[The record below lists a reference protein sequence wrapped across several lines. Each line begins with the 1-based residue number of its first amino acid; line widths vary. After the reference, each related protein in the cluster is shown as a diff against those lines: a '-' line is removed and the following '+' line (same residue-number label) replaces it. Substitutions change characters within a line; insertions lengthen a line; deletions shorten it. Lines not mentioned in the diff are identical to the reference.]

1 MAKARAVV
9 QVGDRRY
16 EIQEFELPRVRDD
29 DALMRVEACGICGSD
44 VDQYD
49 GKLNGIGLQLPIVPG
64 HEPVGVIEE
73 IGAEAARHGV
83 SRRATGSRSSR
94 GWDAAIAATAS
105 RGISGDAA
113 SDGRARRSLPAVSYR
128 PIYRPRCGEEWPS
141 TCTSIRTPRCTRSR
155 AISRPNS
162 PRSTNRWR
170 RELAGHTTNRIRAWV
185 TRACY
190 GAQVSAGSHA

>member
-29 DALMRVEACGICGSD
+29 DALMRVEACGICGND

-49 GKLNGIGLQLPIVPG
+49 GKLNGMGLQLPMVPG

-73 IGAEAARHGV
+73 IGAEAARRWGLKKGDRVAVEPGLGCGHCRDCIQGNF
-83 SRRATGSRSSR
+83 RRCRV
-94 GWDAAIAATAS
+94 
-105 RGISGDAA
+105 
-113 SDGRARRSLPAVSYR
+113 GRPGTKIVACGFVPTHIPPSLWGGMAEYMYLDP
-128 PIYRPRCGEEWPS
+128 
-141 TCTSIRTPRCTRSR
+141 TPRCTRSR

-170 RELAGHTTNRIRAWV
+170 R
-185 TRACY
+185 
-190 GAQVSAGSHA
+190 

>member
-49 GKLNGIGLQLPIVPG
+49 GKLNGMGLQLPIVPG

-73 IGAEAARHGV
+73 IGAEAARRWGLKKGDRVAVEPGLGCGHCRDCIQGNFRRCRVGRPGTKIVACGFVPTHIPPSLWGGMAEYMYLDPHAALHKV
-83 SRRATGSRSSR
+83 SR
-94 GWDAAIAATAS
+94 DI
-105 RGISGDAA
+105 
-113 SDGRARRSLPAVSYR
+113 PA
-128 PIYRPRCGEEWPS
+128 
-141 TCTSIRTPRCTRSR
+141 
-155 AISRPNS
+155 
-162 PRSTNRWR
+162 
-170 RELAGHTTNRIRAWV
+170 ELAALYQPMAAGIR
-185 TRACY
+185 
-190 GAQVSAGSHA
+190 